1 MFVAFHAAVLLFW
14 CCMVFFF
21 LPHLSV
27 FKILL
32 KLWKNLVLRN
42 NHGKNESASF
52 YNRNSFGLLALL
64 QRRAAWPSAQ
74 PPSAEPQSQEPNS
87 ASLLSRP
94 AAQCAAQSNHTR
106 CISFSSLVQL
116 THRTPSTYSSWTQP
130 SVETVALTSDSSV
143 I

>member
-1 MFVAFHAAVLLFW
+1 LLHFMLLHFYFGAVW
-14 CCMVFFF
+14 FF
-21 LPHLSV
+21 LSHLSV

-52 YNRNSFGLLALL
+52 YSFGLLALL

-94 AAQCAAQSNHTR
+94 AAQRAAQSNHTR